1 MNNYYKKMIRKT
13 FLFLILHFL
22 IGFEFSF
29 SQTGNTKAPIVL
41 SLKAAIEMGKTNGP
55 RGKSINKNAQS
66 NYWTYKSAATASLP
80 QLSLTGDIPGL
91 TRGINQVPQND
102 GTLKFLPQSQAFSN
116 LNLSLN
122 QNIMSTGGSVY
133 FASGL
138 SRITLIGNG
147 RPSYW
152 QSTPV
157 QIGISQP
164 LFRLNEMKWN
174 LRQAKILND
183 ENMRRQAEAMEDMS
197 IEISQRYFDLYL
209 TLNLINVY
217 SFNIAVNDTIY
228 QISKGR
234 YELGKIAEND
244 LLQSEYQLLTAKNN
258 YQVSM
263 NKKISQEYYLKS
275 MLGIPLE
282 TPILL
287 VAPEEIPLAEVSV
300 DKAIAEA
307 RENRSVYLDFQYRE
321 NDALIDVKRSDLNR
335 RPNGVLSLNYG
346 LNQTSSDLS
355 QVYKDPLGRQIA
367 SVRFNVPIVSWGRNK
382 AEYMK
387 SKANAEAVKSNIDY
401 EKSIFEQDVITS
413 VNNFRQLQ
421 ASLLISAK
429 ADTIARKRY
438 EVSKNRYLIGKIE
451 MINLM
456 IAQNEKDNA
465 RQNYYGTL
473 QQLWLA
479 YYQLRRNTLY
489 DFMRQEKII
498 YDFLSN

>member
-1 MNNYYKKMIRKT
+1 MNNYYKMIHKT
-13 FLFLILHFL
+13 FLPVVLYFLL
-22 IGFEFSF
+22 GNSFSF
-29 SQTGNTKAPIVL
+29 SQTDKPKASMVL
-41 SLKAAIEMGKTNGP
+41 SLRDAIEMGKINGP
-55 RGKSINKNAQS
+55 RGKAINKNAQR
-66 NYWTYKSAATASLP
+66 NYWNYRSAIATRLP
-80 QLSLTGDIPGL
+80 QLSMTGDIPGL

-102 GTLKFLPQSQAFSN
+102 GTLKFLPQSQAYSN

-122 QNIMSTGGSVY
+122 QSIVSTGGSVY
-133 FASGL
+133 LSSGL
-138 SRITLIGNG
+138 SRITLIGNS
-147 RPSYW
+147 RPNYW
-152 QSTPV
+152 QSTPM

-164 LFRLNEMKWN
+164 LFRLNEMKWY
-174 LRQAKILND
+174 LRQSKIMND
-183 ENMRRQAEAMEDMS
+183 QNMREQAEAMEEIS

-209 TLNLINVY
+209 TSNIINVY
-217 SFNIAVNDTIY
+217 AFNIAVNDTIY

-263 NKKISQEYYLKS
+263 NKKISQEYNLKS

-335 RPNGVLSLNYG
+335 RPNGTLSLNYG
-346 LNQTSSDLS
+346 LNQTSTDFSE
-355 QVYKDPLGRQIA
+355 VYKNPLDRQVA
-367 SVRFNVPIVSWGRNK
+367 TVRFNVPIVSWGKNK

-413 VNNFRQLQ
+413 VNNFLQLQ

-438 EVSKNRYLIGKIE
+438 EVSKNRYIIGKID
-451 MINLM
+451 MTNLM
-456 IAQNEKDNA
+456 IAQNEKDLA

-473 QQLWLA
+473 RQLWLA

-489 DFMRQEKII
+489 DFIKQEKII

>member
-1 MNNYYKKMIRKT
+1 MNNYYKMIHKT
-13 FLFLILHFL
+13 FLFLVLHSFL
-22 IGFEFSF
+22 GNSFSF
-29 SQTGNTKAPIVL
+29 SQSGSTPVVL
-41 SLKAAIEMGKTNGP
+41 SLRDAIEMGKVNGP
-55 RGKSINKNAQS
+55 RGKSINKNAQR
-66 NYWTYKSAATASLP
+66 NYWIYRSAIATRLP

-102 GTLKFLPQSQAFSN
+102 GTLKFLPQSQAYSN

-122 QNIMSTGGSVY
+122 QNITSTGGSVY
-133 FASGL
+133 LSSGL
-138 SRITLIGNG
+138 SRITLIGNS
-147 RPSYW
+147 RPNYW
-152 QSTPV
+152 QSTPM

-174 LRQAKILND
+174 LRQSKIMND
-183 ENMRRQAEAMEDMS
+183 ENMRQQAEAMEDIS

-209 TLNLINVY
+209 TLNIINVY
-217 SFNIAVNDTIY
+217 AFNIAVNDTIY

-263 NKKISQEYYLKS
+263 NRKISQEYNLKS

-287 VAPEEIPLAEVSV
+287 VAPEEIPLVEVSV

-321 NDALIDVKRSDLNR
+321 NDALINVKRSDLNR
-335 RPNGVLSLNYG
+335 RPNGTLSLNYG
-346 LNQTSSDLS
+346 LNQTSSDFS
-355 QVYKDPLGRQIA
+355 EVYKNPLDRQVA
-367 SVRFNVPIVSWGRNK
+367 TVRFNVPIVSWGKNK

-401 EKSIFEQDVITS
+401 EKSIFEQEVITS

-451 MINLM
+451 MTNLM
-456 IAQNEKDNA
+456 IAQNEKDFA

-489 DFMRQEKII
+489 DFMKQEKII
-498 YDFLSN
+498 YNFLSN

>member
-1 MNNYYKKMIRKT
+1 MIYRT
-13 FLFLILHFL
+13 FLFLVLHFL
-22 IGFEFSF
+22 LGFEFSF
-29 SQTGNTKAPIVL
+29 SQTGNTRAPMVL
-41 SLKAAIEMGKTNGP
+41 SLKEVIEMGKVNGP
-55 RGKSINKNAQS
+55 RGKSINKNAQR
-66 NYWTYKSAATASLP
+66 NYWNYRSAIAIRLP
-80 QLSLTGDIPGL
+80 QLSVTGDIPGL

-102 GTLKFLPQSQAFSN
+102 GTLKFLPQSQAYSN
-116 LNLSLN
+116 LNLSLS
-122 QNIMSTGGSVY
+122 QNITSTGGSVY
-133 FASGL
+133 LSSGL
-138 SRITLIGNG
+138 SKITLIGNN

-152 QSTPV
+152 QSTPM

-174 LRQAKILND
+174 LRQSKIMND
-183 ENMRRQAEAMEDMS
+183 ENMRQQAEAMEDMA
-197 IEISQRYFDLYL
+197 IEISQRYFDLYM
-209 TLNLINVY
+209 TLNIINVY
-217 SFNIAVNDTIY
+217 AFNIAVNDTIY

-263 NKKISQEYYLKS
+263 NKKISQEYNLKS

-335 RPNGVLSLNYG
+335 RPNGILSLNYG
-346 LNQTSSDLS
+346 LNQASSDFS
-355 QVYKDPLGRQIA
+355 QVYKNPLDRQVA
-367 SVRFNVPIVSWGRNK
+367 SVRFNVPIVSWGKNK
-382 AEYMK
+382 AEYMR

-451 MINLM
+451 MTNLM
-456 IAQNEKDNA
+456 IAQNEKDFA

-473 QQLWLA
+473 QQLWIA
-479 YYQLRRNTLY
+479 YYQLRHNTLY
-489 DFMRQEKII
+489 DFIKHEKII

>member
-1 MNNYYKKMIRKT
+1 MNKYYKKMRYKI
-13 FLFLILHFL
+13 FLFLMLYFL
-22 IGFEFSF
+22 IGHHISF
-29 SQTGNTKAPIVL
+29 SQTDRPMML
-41 SLKAAIEMGKTNGP
+41 SLKDAIEMGKANGP
-55 RGKSINKNAQS
+55 RGKSINKNAQR
-66 NYWTYKSAATASLP
+66 NYWIYRSAIATRLP
-80 QLSLTGDIPGL
+80 QLSMTGDIPGL
-91 TRGINQVPQND
+91 TRGINQVQQPD
-102 GTLKFLPQSQAFSN
+102 GTLKFLPQSQAYSN

-122 QNIMSTGGSVY
+122 QNITSTGGSIY
-133 FASGL
+133 LLSGL
-138 SRITLIGNG
+138 SKITLIGNS

-152 QSTPV
+152 QSTPM

-164 LFRLNEMKWN
+164 LFRLNELKWG
-174 LRQAKILND
+174 LRQSKIMND
-183 ENMRRQAEAMEDMS
+183 ENMRQQAEAMEDLC
-197 IEISQRYFDLYL
+197 IEISQHYFDLYL
-209 TLNLINVY
+209 TSNIINVY
-217 SFNIAVNDTIY
+217 AFNIAVNDTIY

-234 YELGKIAEND
+234 YDLGKIAEND
-244 LLQSEYQLLTAKNN
+244 LLQSEYQLITAKNN

-287 VAPEEIPLAEVSV
+287 VAPEEIPLALVSV
-300 DKAIAEA
+300 EKAIAEA

-321 NDALIDVKRSDLNR
+321 NDALMNVMRSDLNR
-335 RPNGVLSLNYG
+335 RPSGTLSLNYG
-346 LNQTSSDLS
+346 LNQTSTDFS
-355 QVYKDPLGRQIA
+355 QVYKNPLDRQVA
-367 SVRFNVPIVSWGRNK
+367 TVRFNVPIASWGKNK

-421 ASLLISAK
+421 ASLLIAAK

-438 EVSKNRYLIGKIE
+438 EVSKNRYLIGKID
-451 MINLM
+451 MTNLM
-456 IAQNEKDNA
+456 IAQNEKDLA

-473 QQLWLA
+473 QQLWMA

-489 DFMRQEKII
+489 DFIRQEKIT
-498 YDFLSN
+498 YDFMAN